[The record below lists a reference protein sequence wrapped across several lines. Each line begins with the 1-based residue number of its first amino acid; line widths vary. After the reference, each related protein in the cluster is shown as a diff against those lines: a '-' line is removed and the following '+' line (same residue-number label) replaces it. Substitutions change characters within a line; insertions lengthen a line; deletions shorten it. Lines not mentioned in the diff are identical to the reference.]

1 METNAA
7 ILCKSYVPDG
17 PPAPSL
23 FSGTITAP
31 KKDLF
36 QKLHDQGFLDILLR
50 DRTTRKSIIW
60 ATDTYS
66 DLGKGFGKT
75 DRITPELILGR
86 HELLSSIRKERRID
100 RTRKHGEVSTPLPV
114 CKRMCDYAYRTLR
127 GKDWRKY
134 VNSTL
139 LEITCGEA
147 PFLASRRD
155 LGTGAEVPVK
165 DRVGILDR
173 KLLVIGEKTGSRDE
187 WLEWAYKAYEATY
200 GYEFQ
205 GYNLLMARIN
215 LLETFREHM
224 KHRFGARPCE
234 QEIKRI
240 LEIIS
245 WNIWQ
250 MDGLTGTLPYGTLK
264 RTRQCSFFDAVDADN
279 KTPAC
284 LIKDWKT
291 GKIVTWLSCGGGK

>member
-1 METNAA
+1 MKNMETDAA
-7 ILCKSYVPDG
+7 ILRKSYLPAEPTRVAVAIA
-17 PPAPSL
+17 PP
-23 FSGTITAP
+23 
-31 KKDLF
+31 KMDLF
-36 QKLHDQGFLDILLR
+36 QKLRDHGFLDILLR
-50 DRTTRKSIIW
+50 DRTTGDNIIW

-66 DLGKGFGKT
+66 DLGKGYGRT
-75 DRITPELILGR
+75 DRIKPELIIGR
-86 HELLSSIRKERRID
+86 HDHLSSIRRERRVE
-100 RTRKHGEVSTPLPV
+100 RTRKHGEVSTPLSV
-114 CKRMCDYAYRTLR
+114 CKKMCDYAYRKLR
-127 GKDWRKY
+127 GKDWRQY
-134 VNSTL
+134 VNSTV

-155 LGTGAEVPVK
+155 LGTDAEVPVK

-173 KLLVIGEKTGSRDE
+173 KLQVIGKKTSGRDE

-224 KHRFGARPCE
+224 EYRMGFSPGE
-234 QEIKRI
+234 GEIIRI

-250 MDGLTGTLPYGTLK
+250 MDGLTGTLPYGAPK
-264 RTRQCSFFDAVDADN
+264 QIRQCNFFDAVYREDE
-279 KTPAC
+279 TPAC
-284 LIKDWKT
+284 VIKDWKK
-291 GKIVTWLSCGGGK
+291 GKIVSWLSRWSGK